1 MADEDCGF
9 GDETRFPATYL
20 EQLYGSRADIP
31 MQQQGF
37 RLNEI
42 LGTQRFEH
50 DSWYLVT
57 PQGVETL

>member
-1 MADEDCGF
+1 
-9 GDETRFPATYL
+9 
-20 EQLYGSRADIP
+20 

-57 PQGVETL
+57 PQGVEKL